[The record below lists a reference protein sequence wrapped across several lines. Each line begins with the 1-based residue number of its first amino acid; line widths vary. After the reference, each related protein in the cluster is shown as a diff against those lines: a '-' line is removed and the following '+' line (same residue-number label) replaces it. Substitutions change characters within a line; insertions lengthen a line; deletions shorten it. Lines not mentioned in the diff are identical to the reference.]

1 MHTYEQAKLLANQ
14 KRAEYGVATETL
26 NLNVVRRIYSDQG
39 IRIDKWDFNS
49 SIRAVYMCDDGDI
62 SVAVNR
68 KLPRE
73 PYMFALVH
81 ELKHHFTDIPLLQ
94 GGKLKCGDYNAN
106 ELIEKSAE
114 VFAAEF
120 IFPESEFIELIQAM
134 GIQMMSC
141 SAEDVVRLKRSC
153 KACVSYTFL
162 RKRLVRLGYAEE
174 AALAI
179 VKFTNLE
186 ESMFGKPI
194 YKQDWFRAR
203 RNAKSLK

>member
-1 MHTYEQAKLLANQ
+1 
-14 KRAEYGVATETL
+14 VATETL
-26 NLNVVRRIYSDQG
+26 NLNVIRRIYGDEG
-39 IRIDKWDFNS
+39 IRIDKWDFS
-49 SIRAVYMCDDGDI
+49 PSIRAVYMCDDGDI
-62 SVAVNR
+62 SVAVSR

-120 IFPESEFIELIQAM
+120 IFPESEFIERIQAM
-134 GIQMMSC
+134 NIQRMSC

-153 KACVSYTFL
+153 NACVSYTFL

-174 AALAI
+174 AALAA
-179 VKFTNLE
+179 VKFMNLE

-203 RNAKSLK
+203 RNSKSSN

>member
-1 MHTYEQAKLLANQ
+1 MHAYEQARLLASQ
-14 KRAEYGVATETL
+14 KRAEFGVTTEAL
-26 NLNVVRRIYSDQG
+26 DLSLIRRIYGEEG
-39 IRIDKWDFNS
+39 IRIDKWDFS
-49 SIRAVYMCDDGDI
+49 PSIRAVYMCDDGDA

-68 KLPRE
+68 NLPRE

-94 GGKLKCGDYNAN
+94 CGQLKCGDYNAN

-120 IFPESEFIELIQAM
+120 IFPEAEFIARTQQL
-134 GIQMMSC
+134 GIEKMRC
-141 SAEDVVRLKRSC
+141 SPEDVVRLKRSC
-153 KACVSYTFL
+153 NACVSYTFL
-162 RKRLVRLGYAEE
+162 RKRLVRLGYVEE
-174 AALAI
+174 AALAK

-194 YKQDWFRAR
+194 YKQDWFLAR
-203 RNAKSLK
+203 RKAKSRR

>member
-1 MHTYEQAKLLANQ
+1 MHAYEQARLLASQ
-14 KRAEYGVATETL
+14 GRAEFGVTTEAL
-26 NLNVVRRIYSDQG
+26 DLSLIRRIYGEEG
-39 IRIDKWDFNS
+39 IRIDKWDFS
-49 SIRAVYMCDDGDI
+49 PSIRAVYMCDDGDA

-68 KLPRE
+68 NLPRE

-94 GGKLKCGDYNAN
+94 CGQLKCGDYNAN

-120 IFPESEFIELIQAM
+120 IFPEAEFIARTQQL
-134 GIQMMSC
+134 GIEKMRC
-141 SAEDVVRLKRSC
+141 SPEDVVRLKRSC
-153 KACVSYTFL
+153 NACVSYTFL
-162 RKRLVRLGYAEE
+162 RKRLVRLGYVEE
-174 AALAI
+174 AALAK

-194 YKQDWFRAR
+194 YKQDWFLAR
-203 RNAKSLK
+203 RKAKSRR